1 MPQTLLRSE
10 DLHGWVNGTLGELS
24 LAAGCGT
31 DQYNVDPILPLYRFH
46 LAHPKDTHTHQL
58 CQPCRPQLNIGR
70 ETPYWETPLR
80 FTTFQ
85 HKKCSM
91 TIYTVGCHSI
101 GKSSICVNYINI
113 VLVDIYILDIFFGV
127 PVLKKQIN
135 TATCGDPLKVKRLWL
150 KKGNVRAVTN
160 LKKKWV
166 KTKTNLMAWQEFNLS
181 ICCALPI
188 CQSWL
193 TTPIGRNLVLGLGDV
208 FLFSH
213 KCDLGYSKIFKKT
226 HRNSH
231 KASQSMFFPFGVLKN
246 PLYRIHI
253 HIYNIYSWVEPPH
266 SRKKCGDSTQI
277 CLSTGTWNSF

>member
-31 DQYNVDPILPLYRFH
+31 DQYSVDPILHYIGFIWH
-46 LAHPKDTHTHQL
+46 TPKTHTHTPTLPALPASTEHRARDAILGNAIEIHNVSTQKMFNDNLYCRLPFNWKIIYL
-58 CQPCRPQLNIGR
+58 CQLYQHRPCGYLYFGYFFWCSSLEKTNKHCDMWRPT
-70 ETPYWETPLR
+70 ESETPLVE
-80 FTTFQ
+80 
-85 HKKCSM
+85 KGKCASR
-91 TIYTVGCHSI
+91 HQ
-101 GKSSICVNYINI
+101 
-113 VLVDIYILDIFFGV
+113 F
-127 PVLKKQIN
+127 
-135 TATCGDPLKVKRLWL
+135 
-150 KKGNVRAVTN
+150 
-160 LKKKWV
+160 KKKWV